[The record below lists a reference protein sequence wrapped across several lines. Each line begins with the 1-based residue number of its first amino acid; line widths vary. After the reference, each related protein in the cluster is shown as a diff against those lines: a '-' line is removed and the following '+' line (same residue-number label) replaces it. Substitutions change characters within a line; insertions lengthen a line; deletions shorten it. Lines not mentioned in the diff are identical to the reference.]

1 MVVVEVKGVLGSAD
15 SHIGRTPPAKEELR
29 VAGNREEHADTLMSK
44 VSDASRM
51 LVELLQDM
59 QCTSGSLRGN
69 WYEPQIYTLL
79 ATAAFHEET
88 STGDTKQQQQ

>member
-1 MVVVEVKGVLGSAD
+1 
-15 SHIGRTPPAKEELR
+15 
-29 VAGNREEHADTLMSK
+29 
-44 VSDASRM
+44 M